1 MRGGFSPRPLAG
13 KAAHPSHTK
22 PTGFCDGDGVLE
34 EIVMSIFHC
43 QAKAISRATGRS
55 ATAAAAYRAGERIID
70 ERTGEAH
77 DYRRKKGVLR
87 TQIFVPPGVRIPS
100 RSALWNMAEAAEKRK
115 DAKVAR
121 EWEVALPEELG
132 EWERT
137 RLAYDFAKELVKRY
151 GVAVDVCIHAPGKK
165 GDDRNHHAHIL
176 TSTRV
181 LTPSGF
187 GEKTRVLDSPRTSG
201 QEVTAI
207 RERWAWQCNLALAL
221 KGIDAQ
227 LDHRSLKAQ
236 GIDREPTR
244 HVGVAASS
252 MERRGVPSLRGDE
265 NRRRR
270 ESHAAK
276 ELAALQKIENG
287 VEAARKRHAFRKQQ
301 AAENAERQR
310 RERDSRFWMDVQERK
325 SRNRGMSR

>member
-1 MRGGFSPRPLAG
+1 
-13 KAAHPSHTK
+13 
-22 PTGFCDGDGVLE
+22 LE
-34 EIVMSIFHC
+34 EIAMSIFHC
-43 QAKAISRATGRS
+43 SAKAISRATGRS
-55 ATAAAAYRAGERIID
+55 STAAAAYRAGERIID

-87 TQIFVPPGVRIPS
+87 TQVYVPSGVRVLS
-100 RSALWNMAEAAEKRK
+100 RSALWNMAETAEKRK

-132 EWERT
+132 EWERA
-137 RLAYDFAKELVKRY
+137 RLAYDFAKEIVKRY
-151 GVAVDVCIHAPGKK
+151 GVAVDVCIHAPGRK

-181 LTPSGF
+181 LTSDGF

-207 RERWAWQCNLALAL
+207 RELWAWQCNLALAV

-227 LDHRSLKAQ
+227 LDLRSLKAQ

-244 HVGVAASS
+244 HLGVAASS
-252 MERRGVPSLRGDE
+252 MERRGVRSLRGGD

-270 ESHAAK
+270 DPRIERELK
-276 ELAALQKIENG
+276 ELAVLENLERGIEASHLRHERRKDRAEWEAELLQ
-287 VEAARKRHAFRKQQ
+287 EAKKERRLAEQWER
-301 AAENAERQR
+301 AA
-310 RERDSRFWMDVQERK
+310 
-325 SRNRGMSR
+325 NRGGMSR